1 MLTLLLTAT
10 LAHVLLSTLR
20 RRTGDLAILH
30 AMGYVRSQMAATLRW
45 QTIVLTGTAVVIGV
59 PLGLLGN
66 QFAWR
71 AFTHQ
76 FGISPGTVLPI
87 AAGGHRND
95 RDPDGRVV
103 GRHDRRPTRT
113 TIRAQLPLPGLSTH
127 VVEFN
132 PHERV
137 DSVPA
142 TFTDSRRGDAPTE
155 RRSPSLQ
162 SALSG

>member
-30 AMGYVRSQMAATLRW
+30 TMGCVRSQIAATLRW
-45 QTIVLTGTAVVIGV
+45 QTIVLTGTAVLIGV

-66 QFAWR
+66 QFAWH

-87 AAGGHRND
+87 ALVATGTIATLTVAWLVGTTGGR
-95 RDPDGRVV
+95 
-103 GRHDRRPTRT
+103 
-113 TIRAQLPLPGLSTH
+113 RAQRFVRSYR
-127 VVEFN
+127 F
-132 PHERV
+132 
-137 DSVPA
+137 PA
-142 TFTDSRRGDAPTE
+142 
-155 RRSPSLQ
+155 
-162 SALSG
+162 